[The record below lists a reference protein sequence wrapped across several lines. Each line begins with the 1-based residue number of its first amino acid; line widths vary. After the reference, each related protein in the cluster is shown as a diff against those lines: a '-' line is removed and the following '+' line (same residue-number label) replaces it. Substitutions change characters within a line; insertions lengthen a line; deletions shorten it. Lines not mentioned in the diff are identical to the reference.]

1 MVVSYIH
8 AVRSHDGDNDEGSI
22 SPLIVG
28 MCALVLL
35 IASVTLAVTGAHVQ
49 THRLEDLADAQAISI
64 ARTIE
69 HGFSEYSDNSADNA
83 RARQLAAKY
92 LEESGASHEF
102 VNLQVDSVQISDDRT
117 VHVTLRARIHP
128 PIVSAVVSDGFEVK
142 AQARARIH
150 QQQKDEK

>member
-8 AVRSHDGDNDEGSI
+8 AVRSRDGDNDEGSI

-28 MCALVLL
+28 MCALILL

-69 HGFSEYSDNSADNA
+69 HGFSEYSDKSADNA

-102 VNLQVDSVQISDDRT
+102 VNLQVDSV
-117 VHVTLRARIHP
+117 HVTLRARIHP
-128 PIVSAVVSDGFEVK
+128 PIVSAVVPDGFEVK

>member
-8 AVRSHDGDNDEGSI
+8 AVRSRDGDNDEGSI

-35 IASVTLAVTGAHVQ
+35 IASATLAVTGAHVQ

-69 HGFSEYSDNSADNA
+69 HGF
-83 RARQLAAKY
+83 L
-92 LEESGASHEF
+92 
-102 VNLQVDSVQISDDRT
+102 NLQVDSVQISDDRT

-128 PIVSAVVSDGFEVK
+128 PIVSAVVPDGFEVK

-150 QQQKDEK
+150 QRQKDEK

>member
-8 AVRSHDGDNDEGSI
+8 AVRSRDGDNDEGSI

-64 ARTIE
+64 VRTIE
-69 HGFSEYSDNSADNA
+69 HGFSNIPITLQTTLELGSLLPNIWRRVELLTNS
-83 RARQLAAKY
+83 
-92 LEESGASHEF
+92 
-102 VNLQVDSVQISDDRT
+102 
-117 VHVTLRARIHP
+117 
-128 PIVSAVVSDGFEVK
+128 
-142 AQARARIH
+142 
-150 QQQKDEK
+150 

>member
-8 AVRSHDGDNDEGSI
+8 AVRSRDGDNDEGSI

-69 HGFSEYSDNSADNA
+69 HGFSEYSDNA

-102 VNLQVDSVQISDDRT
+102 VNLKVDSVQISDDRT

-128 PIVSAVVSDGFEVK
+128 PIVSAVVPDGFEVK

-150 QQQKDEK
+150 QKQKDEK